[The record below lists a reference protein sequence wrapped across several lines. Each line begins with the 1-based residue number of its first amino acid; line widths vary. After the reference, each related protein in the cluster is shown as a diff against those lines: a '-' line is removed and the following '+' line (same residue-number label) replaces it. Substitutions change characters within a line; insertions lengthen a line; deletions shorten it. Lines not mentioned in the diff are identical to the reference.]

1 MAKLWN
7 SNNVEKG
14 GFDVWKLEQVDFV
27 RDTSTQ
33 RLFIASKNF
42 IFVDLS
48 LVASVAMI
56 NNLVKSIPGIYTRL

>member
-7 SNNVEKG
+7 SSNVEKR
-14 GFDVWKLEQVDFV
+14 GFYVWKLEQVDFV

-33 RLFIASKNF
+33 RHFIASKNF
-42 IFVDLS
+42 IFVNLS